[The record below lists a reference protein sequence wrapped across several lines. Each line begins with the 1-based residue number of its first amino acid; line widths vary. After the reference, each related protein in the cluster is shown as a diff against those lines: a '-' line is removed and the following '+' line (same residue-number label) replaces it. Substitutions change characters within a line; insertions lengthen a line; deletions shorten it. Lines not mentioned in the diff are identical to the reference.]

1 MDEKILEIL
10 KRDGALHIGA
20 IADRCDARPY
30 RVEQRCDRL
39 FRQGY
44 VTTER
49 CGVYRITPRGRRYGT
64 GGESP
69 SSAD

>member
-1 MDEKILEIL
+1 MDAKVLEIL
-10 KRDGALHIGA
+10 KRNGPLHIGA

-30 RVEQRCDRL
+30 RVEQCCNRL

-49 CGVYRITPRGRRYGT
+49 CGVYRITPRGRQYGS
-64 GGESP
+64 GNESP